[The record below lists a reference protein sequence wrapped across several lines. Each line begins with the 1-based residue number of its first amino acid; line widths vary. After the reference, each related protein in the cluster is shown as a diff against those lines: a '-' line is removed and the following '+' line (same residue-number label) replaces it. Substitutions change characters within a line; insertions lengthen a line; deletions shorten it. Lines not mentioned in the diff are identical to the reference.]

1 MPSTSKH
8 KSERGNAVLEFAIG
22 WSVLWM
28 LFSGVYQYGYSFYV
42 YNRLMGAV
50 SNAAQLGSKISYDT
64 ANPSAFTSELQN
76 MVLYG
81 STTAGDTPVIS
92 GLTSSMVNVSVT
104 TSGTSSI
111 PTDLSITIGSNAN
124 PFVINAF
131 FGNISLT
138 GKPRATVKYFGQV
151 QCSTC

>member
-1 MPSTSKH
+1 MRSSNKRP
-8 KSERGNAVLEFAIG
+8 SERGNAVLEFAIA

-50 SNAAQLGSKISYDT
+50 SNAAQLGAKISYDT
-64 ANPSAFTSELQN
+64 ANASAFTTELQN
-76 MVLYG
+76 MVIYG
-81 STTAGDTPVIS
+81 STTAGTTPIVS

-104 TSGTSSI
+104 TSGTSSV
-111 PTDLSITIGSNAN
+111 PTDLSITIGSVAH